1 MAKHGKKYTN
11 AKKKVEAGTVVPVQQ
26 ALADV
31 KSLAYAKF
39 DESVDVNVN
48 LGIDTSKGE
57 HVVRGSVTLP
67 HGRGK
72 KVRVIVFAKGDHAA
86 AASKAGA
93 DYVGVEDL
101 IEKIKGGWLEFE
113 FAVAT
118 PDLMGAVGQLAKILG
133 PKGLLPNKK
142 VGTVTFDVAD
152 VVHDLKKGRVFFKND
167 KNGIVHFSFGKI
179 SFSQDKLQDNLA
191 EFVKALTAAK
201 PAASKGKFLKKMTL
215 SSTMGVGIQVSPDEL
230 LKA

>member
-1 MAKHGKKYTN
+1 MARHGKKYTE
-11 AKKKVEAGTVVPVQQ
+11 AKKKVVTGVVTPVQQ
-26 ALADV
+26 ALSQV
-31 KSLAYAKF
+31 KALAYAKF
-39 DESVDVNVN
+39 DESVDAHVN
-48 LGIDTSKGE
+48 LGIDPSKGE

-72 KVRVIVFAKGDHAA
+72 KVRVVVFAKGDSAD

-101 IEKIKGGWLEFE
+101 IEKIKGGWLDFE

-118 PDLMGAVGQLAKILG
+118 PDLMGLVGQLAKILG

-142 VGTVTFDVAD
+142 VGTVTFDVAS

-167 KNGIVHFSFGKI
+167 KSGIVHFSFGKV
-179 SFSQDKLQDNLA
+179 SFAPDKLRDNLV
-191 EFVKALTAAK
+191 EFVRALTTAK
-201 PAASKGKFLKKMTL
+201 PAASKGKFLKKMTI
-215 SSTMGVGIQVSPDEL
+215 SSTMGVGIQISPDEL
-230 LKA
+230 SKA